1 MQTIKDKYNRIVMY
15 DDYSSFVSAMA
26 RTYVDHPHYHDA
38 DFAGAESFDE
48 AHRLATGGWH
58 DRRGDVD
65 ALASALMHRLERLT
79 GVTLTPEWDLVGG
92 SFDYPSYISGDP
104 ECMMT
109 FVDSRQRQTGR
120 VFRLMIDPGGAG
132 YVSAQF
138 LMNRA
143 AAIVTLLDIIQ
154 RSGNSLELWIASPV
168 NKIVRGGYHTPL
180 FCLHSAGGVVDM
192 DSIMF
197 ACGHPAFLRWIIFT
211 QREKDAYKVNHSFG
225 KSVPIRECERLV
237 AEVQPDYIV
246 ERSENTL
253 SDEPSAGD
261 YPERWILH
269 TLNKL
274 GVLDN
279 EQEMV

>member
-1 MQTIKDKYNRIVMY
+1 METIKDKYNRILMY
-15 DDYSSFVSAMA
+15 EDYSSFVSTMA

-109 FVDSRQRQTGR
+109 FVDTRQRQTGR
-120 VFRLMIDPGGAG
+120 VFRLMIDPGGKG
-132 YVSAQF
+132 NVSAQF

-168 NKIVRGGYHTPL
+168 KGIVRGGYHTPL
-180 FCLHSAGGVVDM
+180 FCLHSAGGVVDL

-211 QREKDAYKVNHSFG
+211 QRQKDAYKTGHSFG
-225 KSVPIRECERLV
+225 ASVPIRECERLK